1 MNPTTFPAVYQ
12 PHIIEQK
19 RLLVIDDASDMH
31 LMLATQLGL
40 AGYRLTMAR
49 SGQDA
54 LDSIQRDGLPD
65 LVLLDI
71 MMPGMD
77 GFEVAAAIHQ
87 LGPIPIICLSALS
100 DVETKVDALNRF
112 ADDYVTKPFAFSELL
127 ARIERVLRRV
137 SCGLGNDAD
146 VTIDERLH
154 INFAQQYALVDAEQI
169 PLTPIECRIMQT
181 LYQNRGR
188 VLPAEFLLQRSWD
201 SGRQGTIQS
210 LWVHIR
216 RLRSKIEADPDHPQY
231 VVTVRGQG
239 YCMQI

>member
-1 MNPTTFPAVYQ
+1 MNATTSPALYQ
-12 PHIIEQK
+12 QHISDGK
-19 RLLVIDDASDMH
+19 RLLVIDDARDTH
-31 LMLATQLGL
+31 LMLGTQLGL
-40 AGYRLTMAR
+40 AGYRLTLAS
-49 SGQDA
+49 SGQEA
-54 LDSIQRDGLPD
+54 LSLIQRDGMPD

-71 MMPGMD
+71 LMPGMD
-77 GFEVAAAIHQ
+77 GFQVAEAIHQ

-137 SCGLGNDAD
+137 SCGFGSDTDL
-146 VTIDERLH
+146 VIDERLR
-154 INFAQQYALVDAEQI
+154 INFAQQYAVIDEAQV

-188 VLPAEFLLQRSWD
+188 VLPAEFLLQRSWEAT
-201 SGRQGTIQS
+201 RQGTIQS

-239 YCMQI
+239 YCMHV